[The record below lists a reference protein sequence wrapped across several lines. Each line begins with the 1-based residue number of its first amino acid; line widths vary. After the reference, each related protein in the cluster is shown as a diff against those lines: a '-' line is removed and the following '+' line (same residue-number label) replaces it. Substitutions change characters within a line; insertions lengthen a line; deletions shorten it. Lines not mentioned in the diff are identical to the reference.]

1 MSIEGRKLLVTGG
14 TGALGRAVVLA
25 ALDRGAEVAAT
36 YLVAEECAAAET
48 AFGSRAVLVQADLGS
63 EDQTA
68 TAVDAAAAALGGLD
82 GIVAIA
88 GGFDMGPLAD
98 VDGSRFDAMMSM
110 NARSLYH
117 TLRAG
122 VPHLKAAGG
131 GSVTAIG
138 ARPAVAGAA
147 QMAAYAASKAAVM
160 SLVQSLSQELL
171 ASHIR
176 VNAVLPSIIDTPA
189 NRAAMPDADH
199 AAWVTPEALAKI
211 ILFLTSS
218 EAAPISGALV
228 PAYGRA

>member
-36 YLVAEECAAAET
+36 YLVAEECAAAEK
-48 AFGSRAVLVQADLGS
+48 AFGGRAVLVQADLGS

-88 GGFDMGPLAD
+88 GGFDMGPLAE
-98 VDGSRFDAMMSM
+98 VDGSRFDTMMSM

-131 GSVTAIG
+131 GSITAIG

-189 NRAAMPDADH
+189 NRAAMG
-199 AAWVTPEALAKI
+199 PEAADRWVSPASLARTI
-211 ILFLTSS
+211 VDLGRESARDLRGS
-218 EAAPISGALV
+218 AV
-228 PAYGRA
+228 QVYGRV